1 MSQKPKDKLMRVEI
15 HTMAGSPLVLED
27 VSAFNVL
34 LSDGGWLGLLPGHTN
49 LVAATVDGEAR
60 YTVGEEQ
67 LTRYISSGILSVAD
81 NVISILTTK

>member
-1 MSQKPKDKLMRVEI
+1 MSQKPKDKVMRVEI

-34 LSDGGWLGLLPGHTN
+34 LSDGGWLGILPGHTN

-60 YTVGEEQ
+60 YTRRRAANKIHQQWHFE
-67 LTRYISSGILSVAD
+67 RR
-81 NVISILTTK
+81 

>member
-1 MSQKPKDKLMRVEI
+1 
-15 HTMAGSPLVLED
+15 
-27 VSAFNVL
+27 
-34 LSDGGWLGLLPGHTN
+34 

-60 YTVGEEQ
+60 YTIGEEQ